1 MGAQQAAC
9 DKVSTVAKCAFI
21 GLGAMGYP
29 MAGHLAAAGHE
40 VCVHNRTPARAEQW
54 LSEHRGESAPTPA
67 EAAAGAEIAFVC
79 VGDDPDVRAV
89 VASDDGA
96 LRAMAPGSLLVD
108 HTTTS
113 AGLARELHAAAAAA
127 GVGFVDAP
135 ISGGEAGAVNGV
147 LTVMCGGTQADFDRA
162 APVIA
167 CYARACN
174 LLGGPGSGQLT
185 KMVNQICIAGLL
197 QGLSE
202 GVDFALRAGL
212 DISDVID
219 TISLGAAGSW
229 QMQNRALT
237 MAEDRFDFGFAVDW
251 MLKDLRICSAEAA
264 RVGAALPVTRLVE
277 GFYERLQQQGHG
289 RLDSSSL
296 IKLLADDARA

>member
-1 MGAQQAAC
+1 M
-9 DKVSTVAKCAFI
+9 AKCSFI
-21 GLGAMGYP
+21 GLGVMGYP

-40 VCVHNRTPARAEQW
+40 VCVYNRTRSRAEQW
-54 LSEHRGESAPTPA
+54 LAEHPGSSQPTPRR
-67 EAAAGAEIAFVC
+67 AAASADFVFVC
-79 VGDDPDVRAV
+79 VGDDPDVREV
-89 VASDDGA
+89 VSGESGV
-96 LRAMAPGSLLVD
+96 LRGLRPGSLLVD

-113 AGLARELHAAAAAA
+113 ARLAVELHAEAADT

-135 ISGGEAGAVNGV
+135 ISGGEAGAVNGA
-147 LTVMCGGTQADFDRA
+147 LTVMCGGDQGDFDKA
-162 APVIA
+162 APLIG

-202 GVDFALRAGL
+202 GVDFAVRAGL
-212 DISDVID
+212 DVEAVID

-237 MAEDRFDFGFAVDW
+237 MAQNRFDFGFAVDW
-251 MLKDLRICSAEAA
+251 MRKDLRICMAEAG
-264 RVGAALPVTRLVE
+264 RLGAELPVTRLVD
-277 GFYERLQQQGHG
+277 GYYARLQDEGHG
-289 RLDSSSL
+289 RSDTSSL
-296 IKLLADDARA
+296 IKLISDRA